1 MTTHAHHDHQSHPGH
16 AGAHADAHGGAHAG
30 AHPDDDACAEI
41 LELDA
46 LVFADLLT
54 DVVAHV
60 AALAPSPTRT
70 VVDLGAGTGTGTLAL
85 ARAFPGAQVV
95 AVDSSPVML
104 GRLRAAADAAGVG
117 DRVRTV
123 EADLDAGW
131 PATGEADL
139 VWASASMHHVAD
151 PDRVLRDACA
161 ALAPGGV
168 VAVVE
173 MTGTTPA
180 LPPSVG
186 RPGLEDRLAAAM
198 THAGWNQYP
207 DWTPH
212 LERAGFERVDRVE
225 IESSPATGPD
235 ADRWVRTTLTRVHD
249 HLVEHL
255 APEDVAAVATFL
267 DRPGRATSGTDTTR
281 DQNPD
286 HRSPDHEPSA
296 RSGRILWTARRPLDP
311 TR

>member
-1 MTTHAHHDHQSHPGH
+1 MTTHAHHDHGSHHGPPRTHADPH
-16 AGAHADAHGGAHAG
+16 AGAHGGAHGG

-46 LVFADLLT
+46 VVFADLLA
-54 DVVAHV
+54 DVVTRV

-70 VVDLGAGTGTGTLAL
+70 VVDLGAGTGTGALAL
-85 ARAFPGAQVV
+85 ARALPEAQIV

-104 GRLRAAADAAGVG
+104 GRLRVAADDAGVG

-123 EADLDAGW
+123 EADLDSGW

-161 ALAPGGV
+161 ALAPGGL

-173 MTGTTPA
+173 MTGTTPV

-186 RPGLEDRLAAAM
+186 REGLAGRLAEAM

-212 LERAGFERVDRVE
+212 LQRAGLRLVERVE

-235 ADRWVRTTLTRVHD
+235 ATRWVRTTLERQRD
-249 HLVEHL
+249 HLAPYL
-255 APEDVAAVATFL
+255 PPEDVAAIAAFL
-267 DRPGRATSGTDTTR
+267 DRPAGAASGTDTPR
-281 DQNPD
+281 D
-286 HRSPDHEPSA
+286 EPTA
-296 RSGRILWTARRPLDP
+296 RSGRVLWAARRPS
-311 TR
+311 R